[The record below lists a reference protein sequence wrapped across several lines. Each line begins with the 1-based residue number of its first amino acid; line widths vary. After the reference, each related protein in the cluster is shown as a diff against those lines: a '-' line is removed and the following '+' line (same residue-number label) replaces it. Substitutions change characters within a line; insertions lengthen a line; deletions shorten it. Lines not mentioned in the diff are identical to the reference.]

1 VVSNKVVC
9 GVWCSKRHLQCRAEC
24 VLQGRN
30 PTGHCDGHGLVEIP
44 LKYLLGEHVVT
55 AKAVALFEHLL
66 RKKRE
71 LETARIITLA
81 ADRRRRPVLGRR
93 YANADRRGDNDHME
107 DALWD
112 LTPPRVPNGNNT
124 QPSMRA
130 FDILERTG
138 NMANTRVGGTAGQG
152 PSHTEQ
158 TEVDSAQ
165 GSTINQRTEA
175 GTAVPNHE
183 RAHTTEERGGT
194 GEFIGGN
201 QVHVG
206 LANVAQSRQR
216 SYNPFAG
223 AGHTT
228 VAGTDWM

>member
-1 VVSNKVVC
+1 VATVTTVGFVCSVCHKTSPDCPILPEWVPVSAQHRPQNFTLRC
-9 GVWCSKRHLQCRAEC
+9 AIELISCS
-24 VLQGRN
+24 V
-30 PTGHCDGHGLVEIP
+30 
-44 LKYLLGEHVVT
+44 
-55 AKAVALFEHLL
+55 
-66 RKKRE
+66 
-71 LETARIITLA
+71 ETARIITLA